1 MIRTIDIIQYAYKQ
15 APWRVQRQ
23 WISAFLLI
31 LLGLSMVAA
40 LYLDV
45 TARAALTGR
54 DIQNLNADL
63 ITIQQSNADLET
75 HIATLTSNSAMET
88 RALALNYQ
96 EVQSNQ
102 LQFIV
107 VPGYIAPQLTHL
119 ISAPSLQPSTPTI
132 QPEYTQSLLDWFN
145 QRLHTPMSMSML
157 GVSQ

>member
-31 LLGLSMVAA
+31 LLSLSMVAA

-63 ITIQQSNADLET
+63 IAIQQSNADLET
-75 HIATLTSNSAMET
+75 HIATLTSNGAMET

-96 EVQSNQ
+96 PVQSNQ
-102 LQFIV
+102 VQFIV
-107 VPGYIAPQLTHL
+107 VLGYIAPQPSTL

-157 GVSQ
+157 GASQ

>member
-31 LLGLSMVAA
+31 LLSLSMVAA

-63 ITIQQSNADLET
+63 IAIQQSNADLET
-75 HIATLTSNSAMET
+75 HIATLTSNGAMET

-96 EVQSNQ
+96 PVQSNQ
-102 LQFIV
+102 VQFIV
-107 VPGYIAPQLTHL
+107 VLGYIAPQPSTLK
-119 ISAPSLQPSTPTI
+119 SAPSLQPSTPTI

-157 GVSQ
+157 GASQ